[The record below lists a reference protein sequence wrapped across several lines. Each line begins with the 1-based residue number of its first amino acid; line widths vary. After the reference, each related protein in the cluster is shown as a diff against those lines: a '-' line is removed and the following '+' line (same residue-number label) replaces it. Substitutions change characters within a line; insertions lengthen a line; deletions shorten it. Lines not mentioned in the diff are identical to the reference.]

1 LRVLLVYNP
10 TAGDDG
16 PDVDRLVELLEA
28 AGHAVVAQSVKDDD
42 WGEALGGEL
51 ELVAAAGGDGTVR
64 KVFKKLAGTRLP
76 ATLLP
81 VGSANNIAR
90 SLGFPEGEEDAG
102 KLIAGWGS
110 ATRAWCDLGRL
121 SSGAG
126 EELFVESAGG
136 GVFGE
141 VLVRAEADDEKRQG
155 EEKIEFGLRSLAE
168 IVREAEPLP
177 WGIRADG
184 ADRSA
189 ELLGVAAMN
198 VRELGPNV
206 PVAPRADPGDELL
219 ELTLIEPGKR
229 TAFLGYLDARIAGSA
244 AEAPAFDVSRVR
256 RIELEPPQS
265 VPLHVDDEL
274 AEERG
279 ALTIEVGGGLDV
291 LVPGG

>member
-28 AGHAVVAQSVKDDD
+28 AGHAVVAQSVKEDD
-42 WGEALGGEL
+42 WAAALGGEI
-51 ELVAAAGGDGTVR
+51 ELVAVAGGDGTVR
-64 KVFKKLAGTRLP
+64 KVFKELAGTELP

-90 SLGFPEGEEDAG
+90 SLGFKEGEEDAAR
-102 KLIAGWGS
+102 LIAGWADARG
-110 ATRAWCDLGRL
+110 ARCNLGRL
-121 SSGAG
+121 ASAAG

-141 VLVRAEADDEKRQG
+141 VLVRAEADNEKRQG
-155 EEKIEFGLRSLAE
+155 EEKIEFGLQALAE
-168 IVREAEPLP
+168 IVREAEPLH

-184 ADRSA
+184 SDRSA

-206 PVAPRADPGDELL
+206 PVAPEADPGDGLL
-219 ELTLIEPGKR
+219 ELTLIAPGQR
-229 TAFLGYLDARIAGSA
+229 SAFLEYLDARIEGRT
-244 AEAPAFDVSRVR
+244 AEPPPFDVSRVR
-256 RIELEPPQS
+256 RIELEPPQGA
-265 VPLHVDDEL
+265 PLHVDDEL

-279 ALTIEVGGGLDV
+279 ALTIEVDGGLDV
-291 LVPGG
+291 LVPAG

>member
-28 AGHAVVAQSVKDDD
+28 AGHTVVAQSVKEDD
-42 WGEALGGEL
+42 WAAALGGEV
-51 ELVAAAGGDGTVR
+51 ELAAMAGGDGTVR
-64 KVFKKLAGTRLP
+64 KVFKELAGTGLP

-90 SLGFPEGEEDAG
+90 SLGFPEGEEDAAG
-102 KLIAGWGS
+102 LIAGWAG
-110 ATRAWCDLGRL
+110 ARRAWCDLGRL
-121 SSGAG
+121 TSAAG
-126 EELFVESAGG
+126 NELFVESAGG

-141 VLVRAEADDEKRQG
+141 VLVRAEADDQKRQG
-155 EEKIEFGLRSLAE
+155 EEKIEFGLRALAE
-168 IVREAEPLP
+168 IVREAEPFR

-184 ADRSA
+184 TDRSA

-198 VRELGPNV
+198 VRELGPNA
-206 PVAPRADPGDELL
+206 PVAPDADPGDGLL
-219 ELTLIEPGKR
+219 ELTLIAPSQR
-229 TAFLGYLDARIAGSA
+229 SDFLEYLEARLAGRA
-244 AEAPAFDVSRVR
+244 AELPRFDVSRAR
-256 RIELEPPQS
+256 LIELEPPQG

-279 ALTIEVGGGLDV
+279 TLTIEVDGGVEV
-291 LVPGG
+291 LVPSG

>member
-16 PDVDRLVELLEA
+16 PDVDRLLELLET

-64 KVFKKLAGTRLP
+64 KVFKKLAGSGLP

-102 KLIAGWGS
+102 RLIAGWGV

-121 SSGAG
+121 SSPAG

-177 WGIRADG
+177 WRIRADG

-206 PVAPRADPGDELL
+206 PVAPEADPGDELL
-219 ELTLIEPGKR
+219 ELTLIEPGQR
-229 TAFLGYLDARIAGSA
+229 NAFLEYLEARIAGGA
-244 AEAPAFDVSRVR
+244 AEAPAFDVSRAR
-256 RIELEPPQS
+256 RIELEPPPG
-265 VPLHVDDEL
+265 VPLHVDDDL
-274 AEERG
+274 AEARG
-279 ALTIEVGGGLDV
+279 AIAIEVDGGLHV
-291 LVPGG
+291 LLPAG

>member
-1 LRVLLVYNP
+1 MRVLLVYNP

-28 AGHAVVAQSVKDDD
+28 AGHAAVAQSVKDDD
-42 WGEALGGEL
+42 WAEALGGEL
-51 ELVAAAGGDGTVR
+51 ELVAVAGGDGTVR
-64 KVFKKLAGTRLP
+64 KVFKKLSGTGVP

-90 SLGFPEGEEDAG
+90 SLGFPEGEEDAAR
-102 KLIAGWGS
+102 LILGWP
-110 ATRAWCDLGRL
+110 AARRARCDLGRL
-121 SSGAG
+121 SSGSG

-136 GVFGE
+136 GVFGD
-141 VLVRAEADDEKRQG
+141 VLVRAEADDGKPQG
-155 EEKIEFGLRSLAE
+155 EGKIEFGLRSLAE

-206 PVAPRADPGDELL
+206 PVAPKADPGDKLL

-229 TAFLGYLDARIAGSA
+229 KAFLKYLEARIAGGA
-244 AEAPAFDVSRVR
+244 AEAPTFDVSRVQ
-256 RIELEPPQS
+256 RIELEPPQG
-265 VPLHVDDEL
+265 VPLHVDDDL

-279 ALTIEVGGGLDV
+279 ALRVEVDRGLHV
-291 LVPGG
+291 LVPPG

>member
-10 TAGDDG
+10 TAGEDG
-16 PDVDRLVELLEA
+16 PDLERLKRLLGA
-28 AGHAVVAQSVKDDD
+28 AGHGVLAQSIKEDD
-42 WGEALGGEL
+42 WPDALSEEI
-51 ELVAAAGGDGTVR
+51 ELVVVAGGDGTVR
-64 KVFKKLAGTRLP
+64 KVFKLLAGSARP

-90 SLGFPEGEEDAG
+90 SLAFPEGEEDADR
-102 KLIAGWGS
+102 LIAAW
-110 ATRAWCDLGRL
+110 AEARRARCDLGRL
-121 SSGAG
+121 MSAADD
-126 EELFVESAGG
+126 ELFVESAGG

-155 EEKIEFGLRSLAE
+155 GEKIEFGLRALAE

-184 ADRSA
+184 HDRSA

-198 VRELGPNV
+198 MRELGPNV
-206 PVAPRADPGDELL
+206 PVAPEADPGDGLL
-219 ELTLIEPGKR
+219 ELTLIAPSQR
-229 TAFLGYLDARIAGSA
+229 SAFLEYLEARLAGRA
-244 AEAPAFDVSRVR
+244 AEPPRFDVSRAQ
-256 RIELEPPQS
+256 RIELEPPQG

-279 ALTIEVGGGLDV
+279 RLTIEPDGGVEL
-291 LVPGG
+291 LVPTG